1 MSSLNT
7 PQTPKLTSKIRIV
20 VNHRKTAKL
29 PKRRLQFYRRYA
41 AFVQKNL
48 RKPLFQRFLRWMLK
62 RESIEKQRVRD
73 IQVRMLPF
81 RKDNGNILVG
91 RCNRTGEILICPKR
105 LDSCRR
111 LISKFGKESALLYIK
126 TRARAALIH
135 ELLHLKYSSNEEK
148 VRRLTE
154 KYLKIFTRRA
164 QNIPNS
170 RLHTVLGILFPN

>member
-7 PQTPKLTSKIRIV
+7 SQTPKLISKIRIAV
-20 VNHRKTAKL
+20 DHQKTAKL
-29 PKRRLQFYRRYA
+29 PKKRLQFYRKYA

-62 RESIEKQRVRD
+62 KENIEKQRVKD
-73 IQVRMLPF
+73 VQVRVLPF
-81 RKDNGNILVG
+81 LKDNGNTLVG
-91 RCNRTGEILICPKR
+91 RCNRRGEILICPKR
-105 LDSCRR
+105 LDSYRK
-111 LISKFGKESALLYIK
+111 LISKFGKESALLYVK

-154 KYLKIFTRRA
+154 KYLKIFTHRA
-164 QNIPNS
+164 KNIPNS
-170 RLHTVLGILFPN
+170 RLHTVLEILFQK